1 MDVPENIGV
10 KEYFEEV
17 VPKMVEEQ
25 IAGVAAAGMEDT
37 VFTVQFDVKGDE
49 TNVYGITVKGAKD
62 LEITEGSLENAMI
75 KVEVEEDVWR
85 KAVTG
90 KLEGAMDMF
99 TDMSQTANRSRYDAL
114 QSTKGTMS
122 VEMAMP
128 DGSTAVLKIV
138 FNGADSPAVTF
149 KVALEDWAK
158 MQSGELAGPMAFM
171 QGKLKIEGDMP
182 FAMSLGNLMA

>member
-17 VPKMVEEQ
+17 VPKMVDEQ
-25 IAGVAAAGMEDT
+25 LAGAPVSGMEGT

-49 TNVYGITVKGAKD
+49 TNVYGITVKDAKD
-62 LEITEGSLENAMI
+62 VEVSAGELDNAMI
-75 KVEVEEDVWR
+75 KVELAEDVWR
-85 KAVTG
+85 NAVTG
-90 KLEGAMDMF
+90 KMEGAMDMF
-99 TDMSQTANRSRYDAL
+99 TDMSQSANRGRYDAL
-114 QSTKGTMS
+114 QSTKGTMN
-122 VEMAMP
+122 VDMGMP
-128 DGSTAVLKIV
+128 DGSTATLKIV
-138 FNGADSPAVTF
+138 FNGAASPEVTF